1 MKSHFVKQN
10 PVLNIKWAQ
19 RAEKEK
25 NIHVH
30 VHYKPLVRQLF
41 LTAVKLLNMSHHM
54 QAKFLLSQDWKGR
67 FKNLKGLIEVV
78 FFSLS
83 LSLSL
88 ALSPTVFSFDLP
100 AAV

>member
-1 MKSHFVKQN
+1 
-10 PVLNIKWAQ
+10 
-19 RAEKEK
+19 
-25 NIHVH
+25 
-30 VHYKPLVRQLF
+30 
-41 LTAVKLLNMSHHM
+41 M

-78 FFSLS
+78 FPSLSLS

-88 ALSPTVFSFDLP
+88 ALSPTVFSFDLH

>member
-1 MKSHFVKQN
+1 
-10 PVLNIKWAQ
+10 
-19 RAEKEK
+19 
-25 NIHVH
+25 
-30 VHYKPLVRQLF
+30 
-41 LTAVKLLNMSHHM
+41 M

>member
-10 PVLNIKWAQ
+10 PFLNIKWAQ
-19 RAEKEK
+19 RAEKK

-30 VHYKPLVRQLF
+30 VHYKPLVQQLF

-67 FKNLKGLIEVV
+67 FKNLKGLIIEVV
-78 FFSLS
+78 FLS
-83 LSLSL
+83 LC
-88 ALSPTVFSFDLP
+88 LSP
-100 AAV
+100 

>member
-10 PVLNIKWAQ
+10 PF
-19 RAEKEK
+19 
-25 NIHVH
+25 IHAH

-41 LTAVKLLNMSHHM
+41 LTGVKLLNMSHHM
-54 QAKFLLSQDWKGR
+54 QAKFLLSQDWKGH

-78 FFSLS
+78 FLSLS
-83 LSLSL
+83 LSLFL
-88 ALSPTVFSFDLP
+88 ALSPTVFSFDLH

>member
-10 PVLNIKWAQ
+10 PFIHAQ
-19 RAEKEK
+19 
-25 NIHVH
+25 

-41 LTAVKLLNMSHHM
+41 LTGVKFLNMSHHM

-78 FFSLS
+78 FLS

-88 ALSPTVFSFDLP
+88 PSPLP
-100 AAV
+100 HGFFI